1 MVNLSTIM
9 SLTEAS
15 TGFVNGNYV
24 DEMPH
29 LSLTECVNGM
39 SLFLLESQIEAA
51 NDDMA
56 ANESLVESAIS
67 ALTTGTQIDTDAI
80 LEASLG
86 GLKARAKKIF
96 DGILA
101 FIKSIIAK
109 ITTLVDKIRM
119 DGKQLW
125 SKYGEQVKKKA
136 AAGEF
141 SDMKFT
147 GYKFPETN
155 LFPGTDKYES
165 DVESMIKA
173 IGSKIESPKAV
184 ENKTNKEEIKT
195 NTEAVTDMDKAARVS
210 GMAKVLTGKSDLTEN
225 GWREELKEAI
235 YGDKTELE
243 YGKDGFS
250 VDAVGSLLQN
260 PVGIEKIKDEYKKLR
275 MAVEKYSAAIQ
286 KDLSDF
292 EKKDV
297 VKEGKSETENSDA
310 SALKTAKVSYYNAYL
325 GLITDAYNVINVVKG
340 IKLDY
345 EKARASQAKSM
356 LGKMIGYKK
365 KKDTNDAS
373 NFDGIEMFE
382 L

>member
-51 NDDMA
+51 NADMA

-67 ALTTGTQIDTDAI
+67 ALTAGTQIDTDAI
-80 LEASLG
+80 LEASMG

-96 DGILA
+96 DGIKQ
-101 FIKSIIAK
+101 FIKTIIAK
-109 ITTLVDKIRM
+109 ISTLIDKIRM
-119 DGKQLW
+119 DGNQLW
-125 SKYGEQVKKKA
+125 TKYGEQVKKKA

-165 DVESMIKA
+165 NVESMILA
-173 IGSKIESPKAV
+173 INTKIEKPSEMANE
-184 ENKTNKEEIKT
+184 ENKDVIKKC
-195 NTEAVTDMDKAARVS
+195 TENITDMDKAARVV
-210 GMAKVLTGKSDLTEN
+210 GMVKVLTGKSDLSEG
-225 GWREELKEAI
+225 GWRNELKDAV
-235 YGDKTELE
+235 YGDKTELD

-250 VDAVGSLLQN
+250 VDAVGSVLQK
-260 PVGIEKIKDEYKKLR
+260 PVGIEKIKDEYKRLGA
-275 MAVEKYSAAIQ
+275 AVEKYSAQI
-286 KDLSDF
+286 KKELDDL

-297 VKEGKSETENSDA
+297 TKGLEGDKATNA
-310 SALKTAKVSYYNAYL
+310 SALKAARVSHFEAYL
-325 GLITDAYNVINVVKG
+325 GLITDAYNVINVVKN

-356 LGKMIGYKK
+356 LGKMISYKK

-373 NFDGIEMFE
+373 DFDGIEMFE

>member
-9 SLTEAS
+9 SITEAS

-51 NDDMA
+51 NADMA

-67 ALTTGTQIDTDAI
+67 ALTSGTQIDTDAI
-80 LEASLG
+80 LEASMG

-96 DGILA
+96 DGIKQ
-101 FIKSIIAK
+101 FIRTIIAK
-109 ITTLVDKIRM
+109 ISTLIDKIRM
-119 DGKQLW
+119 DGNQLW
-125 SKYGEQVKKKA
+125 TKYGEQVKKKA

-141 SDMKFT
+141 SDLKFT

-155 LFPGTDKYES
+155 LFPGTDKHES
-165 DVESMIKA
+165 DVVGMIKA
-173 IGSKIESPKAV
+173 IDSKITTPSEM
-184 ENKTNKEEIKT
+184 ENEKNKDVIKK
-195 NTEAVTDMDKAARVS
+195 NTEAITDMDKASRIV
-210 GMAKVLTGKSDLTEN
+210 GMAKVLTGKSDLTTG
-225 GWREELKEAI
+225 GWRSELKDAT
-235 YGDKTELE
+235 YGDKTELD

-250 VDAVGSLLQN
+250 VDAVGSILQK
-260 PVGIEKIKDEYKKLR
+260 PVGIEKIKDEYKRLGA
-275 MAVEKYSAAIQ
+275 AVERYSNDI
-286 KDLSDF
+286 KKELDKL

-297 VKEGKSETENSDA
+297 TEGKEGDDATNA
-310 SALKTAKVSYYNAYL
+310 SALKAARVSHFEAYL
-325 GLITDAYNVINVVKG
+325 SLVTDAYNVINVVKN

-345 EKARASQAKSM
+345 EKARAAQAKSM
-356 LGKMIGYKK
+356 LGKMISYKK

>member
-51 NDDMA
+51 NADMA

-67 ALTTGTQIDTDAI
+67 ALTAGTQIDTDAI
-80 LEASLG
+80 LEASMG

-96 DGILA
+96 DGIKQ
-101 FIKSIIAK
+101 FIKTIIAK
-109 ITTLVDKIRM
+109 ISTLIDKIRM
-119 DGKQLW
+119 DGNQLW
-125 SKYGEQVKKKA
+125 TKYGEQVKKKA

-165 DVESMIKA
+165 NVEGMILA
-173 IGSKIESPKAV
+173 IDTKIEKPSEMANE
-184 ENKTNKEEIKT
+184 ENKDVIKKC
-195 NTEAVTDMDKAARVS
+195 TENITDMDKAARVV
-210 GMAKVLTGKSDLTEN
+210 GMVKVLTGKSDLSEG
-225 GWREELKEAI
+225 GWRNELKEAV
-235 YGDKTELE
+235 YGDKTELD

-250 VDAVGSLLQN
+250 VDAVGSVLQK
-260 PVGIEKIKDEYKKLR
+260 PVGIEKIKDEYKRLGA
-275 MAVEKYSAAIQ
+275 AVEKYSAQI
-286 KDLSDF
+286 KKELDDL

-297 VKEGKSETENSDA
+297 TKGLEGDKATNA
-310 SALKTAKVSYYNAYL
+310 SALKAARVSHFEAYL
-325 GLITDAYNVINVVKG
+325 GLITDAYNVINVVKN

-345 EKARASQAKSM
+345 EKARAAQAKSM
-356 LGKMIGYKK
+356 LGKMISYKK

>member
-51 NDDMA
+51 NADMA

-67 ALTTGTQIDTDAI
+67 ALTAGTQIDTDAI
-80 LEASLG
+80 LEASMG

-96 DGILA
+96 DGIKQ
-101 FIKSIIAK
+101 FIKTIIAK
-109 ITTLVDKIRM
+109 ISTLIDKIRM
-119 DGKQLW
+119 DGNQLW

-165 DVESMIKA
+165 NVEGMILA
-173 IGSKIESPKAV
+173 INTKIEKPSEMANE
-184 ENKTNKEEIKT
+184 ENKDVIKKC
-195 NTEAVTDMDKAARVS
+195 TENITDMDKAARVV
-210 GMAKVLTGKSDLTEN
+210 GMVKVLTGKSDLSEG
-225 GWREELKEAI
+225 GWRNELKDAV
-235 YGDKTELE
+235 YGDKTELD

-250 VDAVGSLLQN
+250 VDAVGSVLQK
-260 PVGIEKIKDEYKKLR
+260 PVGIEKIKDEYKRLGA
-275 MAVEKYSAAIQ
+275 AVERYSNDI
-286 KDLSDF
+286 KKELDKL

-297 VKEGKSETENSDA
+297 TEGKEGDDATNA
-310 SALKTAKVSYYNAYL
+310 SALKAARVSHFEAYL
-325 GLITDAYNVINVVKG
+325 SLVTDAYNVINVVKS

-345 EKARASQAKSM
+345 EKARAAQAKSM
-356 LGKMIGYKK
+356 LGKMISYKK

>member
-51 NDDMA
+51 NADMA

-67 ALTTGTQIDTDAI
+67 ALTAGTQIDTDAI

-96 DGILA
+96 DGIKQ
-101 FIKSIIAK
+101 FIKTIIAK
-109 ITTLVDKIRM
+109 ISTLIDKIRM
-119 DGKQLW
+119 DGNQLW
-125 SKYGEQVKKKA
+125 TKYGEQVKKKA

-141 SDMKFT
+141 SDLKFT

-155 LFPGTDKYES
+155 LFPGTDAHEKN
-165 DVESMIKA
+165 VVGMIKA
-173 IGSKIESPKAV
+173 IDSKITTPSENEKI
-184 ENKTNKEEIKT
+184 ENKEVIKK
-195 NTEAVTDMDKAARVS
+195 NTEAITDMDKASRIA
-210 GMAKVLTGKSDLTEN
+210 GMAKVLTGKSDLTDG
-225 GWREELKEAI
+225 GWRSELKEAI
-235 YGDKTELE
+235 YGDKTELD

-250 VDAVGSLLQN
+250 VDAVGSVLQK
-260 PVGIEKIKDEYKKLR
+260 PLGIEKIKDEYKRLGA
-275 MAVEKYSAAIQ
+275 AVERYSNDI
-286 KDLSDF
+286 KKELDDL

-297 VKEGKSETENSDA
+297 TEGKEGEAATNA
-310 SALKTAKVSYYNAYL
+310 STLKAARVSHFNAYL
-325 GLITDAYNVINVVKG
+325 DLITDAYNVINVVKN

-345 EKARASQAKSM
+345 EKARAAQAKRM
-356 LGKMIGYKK
+356 LGKMISYKK

-373 NFDGIEMFE
+373 DFDGIEMFE

>member
-67 ALTTGTQIDTDAI
+67 ALTVGTQIDTNAI
-80 LEASLG
+80 LEASMG
-86 GLKARAKKIF
+86 GLKARVKKIF
-96 DGILA
+96 DGIKQ
-101 FIKSIIAK
+101 FIKTIIAN
-109 ITTLVDKIRM
+109 ISTLIDKIRM
-119 DGKQLW
+119 DGNQLW

-165 DVESMIKA
+165 DVVGMIKA
-173 IGSKIESPKAV
+173 IDSKITTPSENEKV
-184 ENKTNKEEIKT
+184 EDKDVIKK
-195 NTEAVTDMDKAARVS
+195 NTEAITDMDKAARVV
-210 GMAKVLTGKSDLTEN
+210 GMAKVLTGKSDLSEG
-225 GWREELKEAI
+225 GWRNELKDAV
-235 YGDKTELE
+235 YGDKTELD

-250 VDAVGSLLQN
+250 VDAVGSILQK
-260 PVGIEKIKDEYKKLR
+260 PVGIEKIKDEYKRLGA
-275 MAVEKYSAAIQ
+275 AVEKYYNDIKKELDKLE
-286 KDLSDF
+286 KD
-292 EKKDV
+292 DV
-297 VKEGKSETENSDA
+297 TKGLEGDKATNA
-310 SALKTAKVSYYNAYL
+310 SALKAARVSHFEAYL
-325 GLITDAYNVINVVKG
+325 SLVTDAYNVINVVKN

-345 EKARASQAKSM
+345 EKARAAQAKSM
-356 LGKMIGYKK
+356 LGKMISYKK

>member
-51 NDDMA
+51 NADMA

-67 ALTTGTQIDTDAI
+67 ALTAGTQIV
-80 LEASLG
+80 
-86 GLKARAKKIF
+86 
-96 DGILA
+96 DGIKQ
-101 FIKSIIAK
+101 FIKTIIAK
-109 ITTLVDKIRM
+109 ISTLIDRIRM
-119 DGKQLW
+119 DGNQLW

-165 DVESMIKA
+165 DVVGMIKA
-173 IGSKIESPKAV
+173 IDSKITTPSENEKV
-184 ENKTNKEEIKT
+184 EDKDVIKK
-195 NTEAVTDMDKAARVS
+195 NTEAITDMDKASRVV
-210 GMAKVLTGKSDLTEN
+210 GMAKVLTGKSDLSEG
-225 GWREELKEAI
+225 GWRNELKDAV
-235 YGDKTELE
+235 YGDKTELD

-250 VDAVGSLLQN
+250 VDAVGSVLQK
-260 PVGIEKIKDEYKKLR
+260 PVGIEKIKDEYKRLGA
-275 MAVEKYSAAIQ
+275 AVEKYYNDIKKELDKLE
-286 KDLSDF
+286 KD
-292 EKKDV
+292 DV
-297 VKEGKSETENSDA
+297 TKGLEGDKATNA
-310 SALKTAKVSYYNAYL
+310 SALKAARVSHFEAYL
-325 GLITDAYNVINVVKG
+325 SLVTDAYNVINVVKN

-345 EKARASQAKSM
+345 EKARAAQAKSM
-356 LGKMIGYKK
+356 LGKMISYKK

>member
-15 TGFVNGNYV
+15 TGFMNGNYV

-51 NDDMA
+51 NADMA

-67 ALTTGTQIDTDAI
+67 ALTVGTQIDTNAI
-80 LEASLG
+80 LEASMG
-86 GLKARAKKIF
+86 GLKARVKKIF
-96 DGILA
+96 DGIKQ
-101 FIKSIIAK
+101 FIKTIIAK
-109 ITTLVDKIRM
+109 ISTLIDKIRM
-119 DGKQLW
+119 DGNQLW

-165 DVESMIKA
+165 DVVGMIKA
-173 IGSKIESPKAV
+173 IDSKITTPSENEKV
-184 ENKTNKEEIKT
+184 EDKDVIKK
-195 NTEAVTDMDKAARVS
+195 NTEAITDMDKAARVV
-210 GMAKVLTGKSDLTEN
+210 GMAKVLTGKSDLSEG
-225 GWREELKEAI
+225 GWRNELKDAV
-235 YGDKTELE
+235 YGDKTELD

-250 VDAVGSLLQN
+250 VDAVGSILQK
-260 PVGIEKIKDEYKKLR
+260 PVGIEKIKDEYKRLGA
-275 MAVEKYSAAIQ
+275 AVEKYYNDIKKELDKLE
-286 KDLSDF
+286 KD
-292 EKKDV
+292 DV
-297 VKEGKSETENSDA
+297 TKGLEGDKATNA
-310 SALKTAKVSYYNAYL
+310 SALKAARVSHFEAYL
-325 GLITDAYNVINVVKG
+325 SLVTDAYNVINVVKN

-345 EKARASQAKSM
+345 DKARAAQAKSM
-356 LGKMIGYKK
+356 LGKMISYKK

>member
-51 NDDMA
+51 NADMA

-67 ALTTGTQIDTDAI
+67 ALTSGTQIDTDAI

-86 GLKARAKKIF
+86 GLKARVKKIF
-96 DGILA
+96 DGIKQ
-101 FIKSIIAK
+101 FIKTIIAK
-109 ITTLVDKIRM
+109 ISTLIDKIRM
-119 DGKQLW
+119 DGNQLW

-165 DVESMIKA
+165 DVVGMIKA
-173 IGSKIESPKAV
+173 IDSKITTPSENEKV
-184 ENKTNKEEIKT
+184 EDKDVIKK
-195 NTEAVTDMDKAARVS
+195 NTEAITDMDKAARVV
-210 GMAKVLTGKSDLTEN
+210 GMAKVLTGKSDLSEG
-225 GWREELKEAI
+225 GWRNELKDAV
-235 YGDKTELE
+235 YGDKTELD

-250 VDAVGSLLQN
+250 VDAVGSVLQK
-260 PVGIEKIKDEYKKLR
+260 PVGIEKIKDEYKRLGA
-275 MAVEKYSAAIQ
+275 AVEKYYNDIKKELDKLE
-286 KDLSDF
+286 KD
-292 EKKDV
+292 DV
-297 VKEGKSETENSDA
+297 TKGLEGDKATNA
-310 SALKTAKVSYYNAYL
+310 SALKAARVSHFEAYL
-325 GLITDAYNVINVVKG
+325 SLVTDAYNVINVVKN

-345 EKARASQAKSM
+345 EKARAAQAKSM
-356 LGKMIGYKK
+356 LGKMISYKK

-373 NFDGIEMFE
+373 NLDGIEMFE

>member
-67 ALTTGTQIDTDAI
+67 ALTVGTQIDTNAI
-80 LEASLG
+80 LEASMG
-86 GLKARAKKIF
+86 GLKARVKKIF
-96 DGILA
+96 DGIKQ
-101 FIKSIIAK
+101 FIKTIIAK
-109 ITTLVDKIRM
+109 ISTLIDKIRM
-119 DGKQLW
+119 DGNQLW

-165 DVESMIKA
+165 DVVGMIKA
-173 IGSKIESPKAV
+173 IDSKITTPSENEKV
-184 ENKTNKEEIKT
+184 EDKDVIKK
-195 NTEAVTDMDKAARVS
+195 NTEAITDMDKAARVV
-210 GMAKVLTGKSDLTEN
+210 GMAKVLTGKSDLSEG
-225 GWREELKEAI
+225 GWRNELKDAV
-235 YGDKTELE
+235 YGDKTELD

-250 VDAVGSLLQN
+250 VDAVGSILQK
-260 PVGIEKIKDEYKKLR
+260 PVGIEKIKDEYKRLGA
-275 MAVEKYSAAIQ
+275 AVEKYYNDIKKELDKLE
-286 KDLSDF
+286 KD
-292 EKKDV
+292 DV
-297 VKEGKSETENSDA
+297 TKGLEGDKATNA
-310 SALKTAKVSYYNAYL
+310 SALKAARVSHFEAYL
-325 GLITDAYNVINVVKG
+325 SLVTDAYNVINVVKN

-345 EKARASQAKSM
+345 EKARAAQAKSM
-356 LGKMIGYKK
+356 LGKMISYKK

>member
-51 NDDMA
+51 NADMA

-67 ALTTGTQIDTDAI
+67 ALTAGTQIDTDAI
-80 LEASLG
+80 LEASMG

-96 DGILA
+96 DGIKQ
-101 FIKSIIAK
+101 FIKTIIAK
-109 ITTLVDKIRM
+109 ISTLIDKIRM
-119 DGKQLW
+119 DGNQLW

-165 DVESMIKA
+165 NVEGMILA
-173 IGSKIESPKAV
+173 INTKIEKPSEMANE
-184 ENKTNKEEIKT
+184 ENKDVIKKC
-195 NTEAVTDMDKAARVS
+195 TENITDMDKAARVV
-210 GMAKVLTGKSDLTEN
+210 GMVKVLTGKSDLSEG
-225 GWREELKEAI
+225 GWRNELKDAV
-235 YGDKTELE
+235 YGDKTELD

-250 VDAVGSLLQN
+250 VDAVGSVLQK
-260 PVGIEKIKDEYKKLR
+260 PVGIEKIKDEYKRLGA
-275 MAVEKYSAAIQ
+275 AVEKYSAQI
-286 KDLSDF
+286 KKELDDL

-297 VKEGKSETENSDA
+297 TKGLEGDKATNA
-310 SALKTAKVSYYNAYL
+310 SALKAARVSHFEAYL
-325 GLITDAYNVINVVKG
+325 GLITDAYNVINVVKN

-345 EKARASQAKSM
+345 EKARAAQAKSM
-356 LGKMIGYKK
+356 LGKMISYKK

-373 NFDGIEMFE
+373 DFDGIEMFE

>member
-51 NDDMA
+51 NVDMA

-67 ALTTGTQIDTDAI
+67 ALTAGTQIDTDAI
-80 LEASLG
+80 LEASMG

-96 DGILA
+96 DGIKQ
-101 FIKSIIAK
+101 FIKTIIAK
-109 ITTLVDKIRM
+109 ISTLIDKIRM
-119 DGKQLW
+119 DGNQLW
-125 SKYGEQVKKKA
+125 TKYGEQVKKKA

-165 DVESMIKA
+165 NVESMILA
-173 IGSKIESPKAV
+173 INTKIEKPSEMASE
-184 ENKTNKEEIKT
+184 ENKDVIKKC
-195 NTEAVTDMDKAARVS
+195 TEAITDMDKAARVS
-210 GMAKVLTGKSDLTEN
+210 GMVKVLTGKSDLSEG
-225 GWREELKEAI
+225 GWRNELKEAI
-235 YGDKTELE
+235 YGDKTELD

-250 VDAVGSLLQN
+250 VDAVGSVLQK
-260 PVGIEKIKDEYKKLR
+260 PVGIEKIKDEYKRLGA
-275 MAVEKYSAAIQ
+275 AVEKYSAQI
-286 KDLSDF
+286 KKELDDL

-297 VKEGKSETENSDA
+297 TKGLEGENATNA
-310 SALKTAKVSYYNAYL
+310 SALKAARVSHFEAYL
-325 GLITDAYNVINVVKG
+325 SLVTDAYNVINVVKN

-345 EKARASQAKSM
+345 EKARAAQAKSM
-356 LGKMIGYKK
+356 LGKMISYKK

>member
-51 NDDMA
+51 NADMA
-56 ANESLVESAIS
+56 TNESLVESAIS
-67 ALTTGTQIDTDAI
+67 ALTSGTQIDTDAI
-80 LEASLG
+80 LEASMG

-96 DGILA
+96 DGIKQ
-101 FIKSIIAK
+101 FIKTIIAK
-109 ITTLVDKIRM
+109 ISTLIDKIRM
-119 DGKQLW
+119 DGNQLW

-155 LFPGTDKYES
+155 LFPGTATHES
-165 DVESMIKA
+165 DVVGMIKA
-173 IGSKIESPKAV
+173 IDSKITTPSENEKI
-184 ENKTNKEEIKT
+184 ENKDVIKK
-195 NTEAVTDMDKAARVS
+195 NTEAITDMDKAARVV
-210 GMAKVLTGKSDLTEN
+210 GMAKVLTGKSDLSEG
-225 GWREELKEAI
+225 GWRNELKEAV
-235 YGDKTELE
+235 YGDKTELD

-250 VDAVGSLLQN
+250 VDAVGSVLQK
-260 PVGIEKIKDEYKKLR
+260 PVGIEKIKDEYKRLGA
-275 MAVEKYSAAIQ
+275 AVERYSNDIKKELDKLE
-286 KDLSDF
+286 KD
-292 EKKDV
+292 DV
-297 VKEGKSETENSDA
+297 TKGLEGDKATNA
-310 SALKTAKVSYYNAYL
+310 SALKAARVSHFEAYL
-325 GLITDAYNVINVVKG
+325 SLVTDAYNVINVVKN

-345 EKARASQAKSM
+345 EKARAAQAKSM
-356 LGKMIGYKK
+356 LGKMISYKK

>member
-15 TGFVNGNYV
+15 TGFMNGNYV

-51 NDDMA
+51 NADMA

-67 ALTTGTQIDTDAI
+67 ALTVGTQIDTNAI
-80 LEASLG
+80 LEASMG
-86 GLKARAKKIF
+86 GLKARVKKIF
-96 DGILA
+96 DGIKQ
-101 FIKSIIAK
+101 FIKTIIAK
-109 ITTLVDKIRM
+109 ISTLIDKIRM
-119 DGKQLW
+119 DGNQLW

-165 DVESMIKA
+165 DVVGMIKA
-173 IGSKIESPKAV
+173 IDSKITTPSENEKV
-184 ENKTNKEEIKT
+184 EDKDVIKK
-195 NTEAVTDMDKAARVS
+195 NTEAITDMDKAARVV
-210 GMAKVLTGKSDLTEN
+210 GMAKVLTGKSDLSEG
-225 GWREELKEAI
+225 GWRNELKDAV
-235 YGDKTELE
+235 YGDKTELD

-250 VDAVGSLLQN
+250 VDAVGSILQK
-260 PVGIEKIKDEYKKLR
+260 PVGIEKIKDEYKRLGA
-275 MAVEKYSAAIQ
+275 AVEKYYNDIKKELDKLE
-286 KDLSDF
+286 KD
-292 EKKDV
+292 DV
-297 VKEGKSETENSDA
+297 TKGLEGDKATNA
-310 SALKTAKVSYYNAYL
+310 SALKAARVSHFEAYL
-325 GLITDAYNVINVVKG
+325 SLVTDAYNVINVVKN

-345 EKARASQAKSM
+345 EKARAAQAKSM
-356 LGKMIGYKK
+356 LGKMISYKK

>member
-51 NDDMA
+51 NADIA

-67 ALTTGTQIDTDAI
+67 ALTSGTQIDTNAI
-80 LEASLG
+80 LEASMG
-86 GLKARAKKIF
+86 GLKARVKKIF
-96 DGILA
+96 DGIKQ
-101 FIKSIIAK
+101 FIKTIIAK
-109 ITTLVDKIRM
+109 ISTLIDKIRM
-119 DGKQLW
+119 DGNQLW

-165 DVESMIKA
+165 DVVGMIKA
-173 IGSKIESPKAV
+173 IDSKITTPSENEKV
-184 ENKTNKEEIKT
+184 EDKDVIKK
-195 NTEAVTDMDKAARVS
+195 NTEAITDMDKAARVV
-210 GMAKVLTGKSDLTEN
+210 GMAKVLTGKSDLSEG
-225 GWREELKEAI
+225 GWRNELKEAV
-235 YGDKTELE
+235 YGDKTELD

-250 VDAVGSLLQN
+250 VDAVGSVLQK
-260 PVGIEKIKDEYKKLR
+260 PVGIEKIKDEYKRLGA
-275 MAVEKYSAAIQ
+275 AVEKYYNDIKKELDKLE
-286 KDLSDF
+286 KD
-292 EKKDV
+292 DV
-297 VKEGKSETENSDA
+297 TKGLEGDKATNA
-310 SALKTAKVSYYNAYL
+310 SALKAARVSHFEAYL
-325 GLITDAYNVINVVKG
+325 SLVTDAYNVINVVKN

-345 EKARASQAKSM
+345 EKARAAQAKSM
-356 LGKMIGYKK
+356 LGKMISYKK

>member
-51 NDDMA
+51 NADMA

-67 ALTTGTQIDTDAI
+67 ALTAGTQIDTDAI
-80 LEASLG
+80 LEASMG

-96 DGILA
+96 DGIKQ
-101 FIKSIIAK
+101 FIKTIIAK
-109 ITTLVDKIRM
+109 ISTLIDKIRM
-119 DGKQLW
+119 DGNQLW
-125 SKYGEQVKKKA
+125 TKYGEQVKKKA

-155 LFPGTDKYES
+155 LFPGTDKHES
-165 DVESMIKA
+165 DVVGMIKA
-173 IGSKIESPKAV
+173 IDSKITTPSEM
-184 ENKTNKEEIKT
+184 ENEKNKDVIKK
-195 NTEAVTDMDKAARVS
+195 NTEAITDMDKASRIV
-210 GMAKVLTGKSDLTEN
+210 GMAKVLTGKTDLTTG
-225 GWREELKEAI
+225 GWRSELKDAT
-235 YGDKTELE
+235 YGDKTELD

-250 VDAVGSLLQN
+250 VDAVGSILQK
-260 PVGIEKIKDEYKKLR
+260 PVGIEKIKDEYKRLGA
-275 MAVEKYSAAIQ
+275 AVERYSNDI
-286 KDLSDF
+286 KKELDKL

-297 VKEGKSETENSDA
+297 TEGKEGDDATNA
-310 SALKTAKVSYYNAYL
+310 SALKAARVSHFEAYL
-325 GLITDAYNVINVVKG
+325 SLVTDAYNVINVVKN

-345 EKARASQAKSM
+345 EKARAAQAKSM
-356 LGKMIGYKK
+356 LGKMISYKK

>member
-51 NDDMA
+51 NADMA

-67 ALTTGTQIDTDAI
+67 ALTVGTQIDTNAI
-80 LEASLG
+80 LEASMG
-86 GLKARAKKIF
+86 GLKARVKKIF
-96 DGILA
+96 DGIKQ
-101 FIKSIIAK
+101 FIKTIIAK
-109 ITTLVDKIRM
+109 ISTLIDKIRM
-119 DGKQLW
+119 DGNQLW

-165 DVESMIKA
+165 DVVGMIKA
-173 IGSKIESPKAV
+173 IDSKITTPSENEKV
-184 ENKTNKEEIKT
+184 EDKDVIKK
-195 NTEAVTDMDKAARVS
+195 NTEAITDMDKAARVV
-210 GMAKVLTGKSDLTEN
+210 GMAKVLTGKSDLSEG
-225 GWREELKEAI
+225 GWRNELKDAV
-235 YGDKTELE
+235 YGDKTELD

-250 VDAVGSLLQN
+250 VDAVGSILQK
-260 PVGIEKIKDEYKKLR
+260 PVGIEKIKDEYKRLGA
-275 MAVEKYSAAIQ
+275 AVEKYYNDIKKELDKLE
-286 KDLSDF
+286 KD
-292 EKKDV
+292 DV
-297 VKEGKSETENSDA
+297 TKGLEGDKATNA
-310 SALKTAKVSYYNAYL
+310 SALKAARVSHFEAYL
-325 GLITDAYNVINVVKG
+325 SLVTDAYNVINVVKN

-345 EKARASQAKSM
+345 EKARAAQAKSM
-356 LGKMIGYKK
+356 LGKMISYKK